1 MSDRIRKVG
10 YFSIAVSNRP
20 GQASRILDM
29 LQKSGVNLL
38 AFTGFP
44 EGAGAQMDFVPENS
58 GNFLRASR
66 RAGLKLR
73 KRKIG
78 FLIQGKDRVG
88 AISNGMK
95 KLATARINVTAI
107 DAVCAGGRR
116 FGAILWVKPPNVRKA
131 ARVLNA
137 K

>member
-1 MSDRIRKVG
+1 M
-10 YFSIAVSNRP
+10 
-20 GQASRILDM
+20 LDM

-44 EGAGAQMDFVPENS
+44 EGDGAQMDFVPENS
-58 GNFLRASR
+58 GDFLRAAR

-95 KLATARINVTAI
+95 KLATAKINVTAI